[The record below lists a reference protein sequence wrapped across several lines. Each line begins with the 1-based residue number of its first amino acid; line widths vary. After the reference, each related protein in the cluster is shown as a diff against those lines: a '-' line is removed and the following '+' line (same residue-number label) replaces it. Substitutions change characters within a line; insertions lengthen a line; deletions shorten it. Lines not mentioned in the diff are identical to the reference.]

1 MDTEPDELSGAGAEM
16 ARIIGVERLLA
27 LCEVFG
33 GTTIYIPK
41 KKRILQQ
48 VRNKAI
54 KREFNSQ
61 NYRQL
66 ASKYGLSERRIRQI
80 VAEFLSAERQK
91 SELFSLVVSHIL
103 F

>member
-1 MDTEPDELSGAGAEM
+1 MDTEPNELSGAWAEM
-16 ARIIGVERLLA
+16 ARIIGIERLLA

-41 KKRILQQ
+41 KERVLQHA
-48 VRNKAI
+48 RNEAI
-54 KREFNSQ
+54 RREFDYQ

-80 VAEFLSAERQK
+80 VAESLSAERQK
-91 SELFSLVVSHIL
+91 K
-103 F
+103 

>member
-1 MDTEPDELSGAGAEM
+1 MTDIDTEPDEFSGTGAEM
-16 ARIIGVERLLA
+16 ARIIGIERLLA

-41 KKRILQQ
+41 KKRIVQQ
-48 VRNKAI
+48 ARDKAI
-54 KREFNSQ
+54 RREFDCL

-80 VAEFLSAERQK
+80 IAESRSAERRK
-91 SELFSLVVSHIL
+91 K
-103 F
+103 

>member
-1 MDTEPDELSGAGAEM
+1 MDTEPDELSGAWAEM
-16 ARIIGVERLLA
+16 ARIIGIERLLA

-41 KKRILQQ
+41 KERILQQ
-48 VRNKAI
+48 TRNKAI
-54 KREFNSQ
+54 RREFDCQ

-80 VAEFLSAERQK
+80 VAESLSTERRK
-91 SELFSLVVSHIL
+91 K
-103 F
+103 